1 MGHKRRQSTTSE
13 CGEAVGDGHRRRD
26 MAPTVFTASRLAI
39 GMPLNNPPPYV
50 GTSSS
55 GYCGLQQ
62 QQILSTPASRLPPAS
77 IHCCACLLGFC
88 PTSNIFLKY
97 GQVYFMSPGHM
108 PIVDQSQ
115 IL

>member
-13 CGEAVGDGHRRRD
+13 CGEAVEDGHRCRD
-26 MAPTVFTASRLAI
+26 MAPTVFTASRLPI

-62 QQILSTPASRLPPAS
+62 QQILSTPASRLYSLLCLPPQIS
-77 IHCCACLLGFC
+77 
-88 PTSNIFLKY
+88 SNF
-97 GQVYFMSPGHM
+97 
-108 PIVDQSQ
+108 
-115 IL
+115 